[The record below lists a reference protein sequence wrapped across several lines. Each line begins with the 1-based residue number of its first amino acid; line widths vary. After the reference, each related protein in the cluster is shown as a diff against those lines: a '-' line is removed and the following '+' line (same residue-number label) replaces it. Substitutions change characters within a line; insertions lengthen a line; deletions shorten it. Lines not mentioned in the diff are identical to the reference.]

1 MCIRKNL
8 RTQFCGMKRK
18 AECPV
23 CNTNL
28 LSGSGSTNWEKAI
41 LPNRDLESKVDL
53 YREGVRGELRRSLVR
68 LDVLERRERM
78 RKNIEQ
84 NSGDGNNDEEQKQ
97 PAAAEISMSSSKR
110 ARRSTANYKREY
122 SSDHD
127 DGDGNEVD
135 DADET
140 MTSSDTNDGGRT
152 AAASSVPPPPPPAA
166 SINNHNIQQQ
176 PQRKRKPTIS
186 YHNLKRKQ
194 LLTLCTTENLP
205 TTGTDTELKHRHSEY
220 ILLYNSQC
228 DSQHPMSEREV
239 VATVMKEEKGRKRE
253 AVKTTTGSKKKVDGE
268 MERKF
273 QEMIESVKARKNGG
287 GVSSDSSSGGKEGGG
302 VVVPS
307 CIAAAA
313 AAAVVNG
320 GSGCNHNA
328 SKPRAK
334 SGNDVS
340 VADAST
346 ASAVAAVGA
355 PSMKAAAASSTSS
368 RTTTTTTQRKSITNN
383 VQKKAT
389 PSKSRTSKK
398 QATLSSAAKKKSC
411 GIWKCQTCTFEN
423 HKYTTATALC
433 EMCGTPRPE
442 KENTSN
448 EVISIDC

>member
-1 MCIRKNL
+1 
-8 RTQFCGMKRK
+8 MKRK

-28 LSGSGSTNWEKAI
+28 LTNGSGGNWEKAI

-78 RKNIEQ
+78 RNSEQ
-84 NSGDGNNDEEQKQ
+84 NGGNDDNEQKQ
-97 PAAAEISMSSSKR
+97 PAAAEISMSSLKR

-127 DGDGNEVD
+127 GNEV

-140 MTSSDTNDGGRT
+140 MTSSDTNGASIYSQSIAPKQDGRT
-152 AAASSVPPPPPPAA
+152 AAASAAAASSVPQAAAA
-166 SINNHNIQQQ
+166 SINNHNIQQHQ

-194 LLTLCTTENLP
+194 LLNLCTTENLP

-239 VATVMKEEKGRKRE
+239 VVTVMKEEKGRKRE
-253 AVKTTTGSKKKVDGE
+253 ARKTTTGSKKVNGE

-273 QEMIESVKARKNGG
+273 KEMIESVKARKNGG
-287 GVSSDSSSGGKEGGG
+287 GVSDSSSECKEGGG

-313 AAAVVNG
+313 AAVVNG
-320 GSGCNHNA
+320 SSGSNGNNA

-340 VADAST
+340 VAAAST
-346 ASAVAAVGA
+346 ASAVAAGGDA
-355 PSMKAAAASSTSS
+355 PSMKAAAAASTSS
-368 RTTTTTTQRKSITNN
+368 RTTTTTPRKSITNN

-389 PSKSRTSKK
+389 PSKSRASKK
-398 QATLSSAAKKKSC
+398 QATISSAAKKKSC